1 MKLSSRQQLLN
12 ESEMTLKQI
21 KKSLNEAVDTSKLD
35 AIKRIRKDYIKS
47 FNTFMQ
53 VGEKNEQ
60 TAETIWNSFLS
71 GLNAKG
77 KTIGE
82 LDLFTPTGAGLAN
95 NPELNNAKILSIRT
109 SYVQF
114 SYKQGGQL
122 SIVDYSYKPLI
133 VCKGSIMIQFPDGKK
148 KPLDI
153 IYNGGDKI
161 FIKKKSE

>member
-35 AIKRIRKDYIKS
+35 AIKRLRKDYIKS

-71 GLNAKG
+71 GLDVKG

-82 LDLFTPTGAGLAN
+82 LDLFTPMGAGLAN

-153 IYNGGDKI
+153 IYNGGEKI